1 MKKTLLLV
9 ATLASISSFALG
21 GGYNLY
27 VKGGIVYGNGDKLK
41 ESVVDF
47 GNEVVK
53 NVSPIVNAFSGNMKT
68 GSFKDYI
75 TDENIPNIKEGMEV
89 FKENILSKSKNKI
102 NGTVSLEVT
111 KDVTNNLEL
120 GVGISYIYNTKRE
133 VKLSNKDIAKIGK
146 ESLDSK
152 VKKLENKESMGEI
165 FYKKIT
171 TEGSGLKLDLVEP
184 KYDIIPIYFTAKYNF
199 KGLHK
204 DLIPYAKVDLGY
216 AIPVNVKGLNADFG
230 NLKQGDSKFL
240 QILSNFGKSAIESLK
255 TTATGGVYVGAAA
268 GVEYKRF
275 LAELGVTY
283 IGGKIKYA
291 SGNITSETN
300 TSDVQM
306 MLKFGYRF

>member
-1 MKKTLLLV
+1 MRKMLLLIT
-9 ATLASISSFALG
+9 TLASITSYAS
-21 GGYNLY
+21 GGYNFY

-47 GNEVVK
+47 GNGIDK
-53 NVSPIVNAFSGNMKT
+53 AISPMVGLMSGQLKK

-75 TDENIPNIKEGMEV
+75 TDENMPKIKEGLGV

-102 NGTVSLEVT
+102 NGVVSLEAT
-111 KDVTNNLEL
+111 KNISENLEL

-133 VKLSNKDIAKIGK
+133 IKLSNEDIAKIGK

-152 VKKLENKESMGEI
+152 VKKIENKDSMGTI
-165 FYKKIT
+165 FYNKIT
-171 TEGSGLKLDLVEP
+171 KEASGFKLELVEP

-204 DLIPYAKVDLGY
+204 DIVPYVKGDLGY
-216 AIPVNVKGLNADFG
+216 AIPVNVSVVKADFG
-230 NLKQGDSKFL
+230 TLKKGDSLVMQVLK
-240 QILSNFGKSAIESLK
+240 NFGDAAIKDLK
-255 TTATGGVYVGAAA
+255 TTAIGGVYVGAAA

-275 LAELGVTY
+275 LTELGVTY
-283 IGGKIKYA
+283 IGGKIKYQ
-291 SGNITSETN
+291 SGNIKGETN

>member
-1 MKKTLLLV
+1 
-9 ATLASISSFALG
+9 
-21 GGYNLY
+21 
-27 VKGGIVYGNGDKLK
+27 
-41 ESVVDF
+41 
-47 GNEVVK
+47 
-53 NVSPIVNAFSGNMKT
+53 
-68 GSFKDYI
+68 
-75 TDENIPNIKEGMEV
+75 
-89 FKENILSKSKNKI
+89 
-102 NGTVSLEVT
+102 
-111 KDVTNNLEL
+111 
-120 GVGISYIYNTKRE
+120 
-133 VKLSNKDIAKIGK
+133 
-146 ESLDSK
+146 
-152 VKKLENKESMGEI
+152 MGEI

-230 NLKQGDSKFL
+230 NLKQGDSVSL
-240 QILSNFGKSAIESLK
+240 QILSNAGKSAIESLK